1 CPRDCSEHGR
11 CIDGLCQCHRGY
23 GGEDCAKAD
32 CPNACSGHGSCNKH
46 GRCQCWGQWSGED
59 CSTRSCPNECNGK
72 GICDNGNCICD
83 ITYSGSD
90 CGRRSC
96 VNDCN
101 GHGRCEEE
109 SGRCR
114 CNGNWEGD
122 DCSVR
127 RCPRDCSGHGE
138 CINGRCRCDEQWAGK
153 ACRVLRC
160 LNGCS
165 SNGKCRNGT
174 CECSQEWTGP
184 DCSAPQCPSGCSGLG
199 QCKNGACECFEGWG
213 GLDCGQPICP
223 DDCSS
228 NGQCVDGRCRCW
240 GGWDGISCSEV
251 VQPSGLQISNIQPTT
266 IDVSWTKASSAV
278 TANQVNCIPME
289 GTANAVYQTVGPN
302 VTKLTIR
309 DLDSGTQYSVFVYA
323 MIGEAL
329 SAPITAS
336 VKTGV
341 DTPSQLNYLRIGDTF
356 AEITWT
362 PPQAKVDRYKMV
374 CTFLLKKSRSRI
386 QNPTSTVLPNKTS
399 VLIKD
404 LSPGETYTV
413 ALYAVQGEN
422 TSAPIH
428 INFTTSLDAPAS
440 VEFVDVTS
448 SSATVRWAASVAKI
462 TGYQFSLVEFGG
474 LEVVQDQVC
483 GDVAANRH
491 SFTFTQLKS
500 RTRYNFTIYSVRDGT
515 RSLPLNANLIT
526 GIDKPTH
533 LRVQAVTPTSVI
545 VTWNATQANV
555 EGYSLECIDVRRK
568 HVEEIKAS
576 SDELSTEFTN
586 LRPATEYNIT
596 VQAELEGKSSSKL
609 WKLTFT
615 TLPPP
620 AHVKVSSP
628 TFDDLVVI
636 WQPVYVFEERRIM
649 GFYDIKIQPISPH
662 TPELNGRLLE
672 FTIPGDN
679 TALSV
684 PGMTAGLTYNITIV
698 AKTKRNFLPPSPAVR
713 VSYVSPVDPPQGATL
728 THVGHSNVTL
738 RWFPPSAPITGYRVE
753 YQDLYHNTRRQ
764 SFRIPPNETYVSI
777 NGLTDDTSYVIN
789 ITSLMHG
796 RSSVA
801 CVISTKNIIA
811 VIEPPEYLHTT
822 EITYN
827 RIALE
832 WMESLSDKIDGY
844 YVTYIPLN
852 VDGAHENVTHVG
864 GWMDTVLEGLEPGTE
879 YLISVFTIYNERG
892 SIPVQLSIKT
902 AIDPP
907 SRLMFVTVSDSAFTI
922 HWQKPVA
929 MVSNY
934 IVTYY
939 RSSAGTERQDLI
951 IPGGQTVCS
960 IHNLVPATEYTVEI
974 YAMGNSSQSDQ
985 VAAMVVTCKYDMI
998 PSVRGV
1004 NAMPIDE
1011 STISVHWKSPLN
1023 VDVDSYSVQYR
1034 PLDEFSESREVVVNG
1049 DTTSTVMTGLLTDTQ
1064 YAVTVSPMLGE
1075 LQAKTRHIKATTGK
1089 RLQIL
1094 QNCNF
1099 LSFSVYPFKYV
1110 KVQEVS
1116 ETWVTLGWAS
1126 QAIDSVEE
1134 YHVTYSLLNGTNGET
1149 RLLSGRSY
1157 IIQIRSFRWGQDS
1170 PDATS
1175 ITVTTLFPLLPP
1187 RKLILDRR
1195 NQTGARITWTPN
1207 TPDADGHNITLSRVR
1222 QSRMQFSIRLSSK
1235 SRVVAFND
1243 LLPGTRYRVTIA
1255 TMRGNTTSKPQVLKF
1270 KTDYIIPSPTQI
1282 RFTSVNKTRLTTRW
1296 HKASERAQYYRIAY
1310 QDEDGTQR
1318 TVTISSRSTQLPL
1331 EHLKAGTTYN
1341 ISVTALGR
1349 SKESFPLVGS
1359 VTTLLNPPSNL
1370 NVTTKSS
1377 KSVELTWKSL
1387 LNDVDGYVIKY
1398 HELES
1403 RSRRPNMIMR
1413 RNMKVIHMQ
1422 SNTTKYVFQVVARK
1436 DGRESY
1442 SMRKIVETE
1451 IAPPQHVKTSVVSRR
1466 SANLTWEF
1474 ADMTGVTG
1482 YLINITAINSTFYRE
1497 YKVSATKRFVFF
1509 QNLFP
1514 GHEYDVDVATL
1525 RKLQKS
1531 SSVQV
1536 HFKTAKVPYL
1546 QPKDC
1551 VQVSLNGEKSDDVYE
1566 IFPYNGIKLK
1576 VFCDL
1581 TTDGGGWIVF
1591 QRRRDG
1597 SVSFDRSWEDYTT
1610 GFGNLTSEF
1619 WIGLQTLHELTTAM
1633 DAPQSLRIDLH
1644 HGDDKSYA
1652 AYHNFS
1658 ISNSD
1663 DRFVLSA
1670 SNYSGTAGDSLSYH
1684 YGMKFTT
1691 YDSDND
1697 EATRNCAKEYK
1708 GAWWFKNCHRS
1719 TFILQGVNWYTWG
1732 GFTRSIDFVE
1742 MKIRPRSFQLPTVR
1756 PAIV

>member
-1 CPRDCSEHGR
+1 
-11 CIDGLCQCHRGY
+11 
-23 GGEDCAKAD
+23 
-32 CPNACSGHGSCNKH
+32 
-46 GRCQCWGQWSGED
+46 
-59 CSTRSCPNECNGK
+59 
-72 GICDNGNCICD
+72 
-83 ITYSGSD
+83 
-90 CGRRSC
+90 GRRSC

-374 CTFLLKKSRSRI
+374 CSCKQGGADFD
-386 QNPTSTVLPNKTS
+386 LPYQVYGGS
-399 VLIKD
+399 FDGLF
-404 LSPGETYTV
+404 PGSKYVVEV
-413 ALYAVQGEN
+413 M
-422 TSAPIH
+422 
-428 INFTTSLDAPAS
+428 S
-440 VEFVDVTS
+440 VERGVKS
-448 SSATVRWAASVAKI
+448 
-462 TGYQFSLVEFGG
+462 GPLVKR
-474 LEVVQDQVC
+474 VM
-483 GDVAANRH
+483 
-491 SFTFTQLKS
+491 
-500 RTRYNFTIYSVRDGT
+500 
-515 RSLPLNANLIT
+515 T

-545 VTWNATQANV
+545 VTWNATQAN
-555 EGYSLECIDVRRK
+555 
-568 HVEEIKAS
+568 
-576 SDELSTEFTN
+576 
-586 LRPATEYNIT
+586 
-596 VQAELEGKSSSKL
+596 
-609 WKLTFT
+609 
-615 TLPPP
+615 
-620 AHVKVSSP
+620 
-628 TFDDLVVI
+628 
-636 WQPVYVFEERRIM
+636 
-649 GFYDIKIQPISPH
+649 
-662 TPELNGRLLE
+662 
-672 FTIPGDN
+672 
-679 TALSV
+679 
-684 PGMTAGLTYNITIV
+684 
-698 AKTKRNFLPPSPAVR
+698 
-713 VSYVSPVDPPQGATL
+713 
-728 THVGHSNVTL
+728 
-738 RWFPPSAPITGYRVE
+738 VE

-801 CVISTKNIIA
+801 STVMFTTEMMK
-811 VIEPPEYLHTT
+811 PPEYLHTT

-864 GWMDTVLEGLEPGTE
+864 DTTSTVLEGLEPGTE

-939 RSSAGTERQDLI
+939 RSMGGSTEDEHEVPVKGRKNTSYMLMALRPGILYYVSLATERHERVSF
-951 IPGGQTVCS
+951 PPV
-960 IHNLVPATEYTVEI
+960 TERFVT
-974 YAMGNSSQSDQ
+974 SQPLT
-985 VAAMVVTCKYDMI
+985 APPVV
-998 PSVRGV
+998 
-1004 NAMPIDE
+1004 
-1011 STISVHWKSPLN
+1011 
-1023 VDVDSYSVQYR
+1023 
-1034 PLDEFSESREVVVNG
+1034 
-1049 DTTSTVMTGLLTDTQ
+1049 
-1064 YAVTVSPMLGE
+1064 
-1075 LQAKTRHIKATTGK
+1075 
-1089 RLQIL
+1089 
-1094 QNCNF
+1094 
-1099 LSFSVYPFKYV
+1099 
-1110 KVQEVS
+1110 EVS
-1116 ETWVTLGWAS
+1116 
-1126 QAIDSVEE
+1126 
-1134 YHVTYSLLNGTNGET
+1134 
-1149 RLLSGRSY
+1149 
-1157 IIQIRSFRWGQDS
+1157 F
-1170 PDATS
+1170 
-1175 ITVTTLFPLLPP
+1175 
-1187 RKLILDRR
+1187 
-1195 NQTGARITWTPN
+1195 TGARITWTPN

-1270 KTDYIIPSPTQI
+1270 KTDEKLAPPTNISVSLIGETGVNISWIVPSQKFDRI
-1282 RFTSVNKTRLTTRW
+1282 YFSYTSD
-1296 HKASERAQYYRIAY
+1296 
-1310 QDEDGTQR
+1310 DETG

-1422 SNTTKYVFQVVARK
+1422 SNTTVNVTA
-1436 DGRESY
+1436 
-1442 SMRKIVETE
+1442 KIPGPYITTIFFKFHFFPLHTE

-1719 TFILQGVNWYTWG
+1719 SLNGQLTFILQGVNWYTWG

-1756 PAIV
+1756 PAIVRRF

>member
-1 CPRDCSEHGR
+1 
-11 CIDGLCQCHRGY
+11 
-23 GGEDCAKAD
+23 
-32 CPNACSGHGSCNKH
+32 
-46 GRCQCWGQWSGED
+46 
-59 CSTRSCPNECNGK
+59 
-72 GICDNGNCICD
+72 
-83 ITYSGSD
+83 
-90 CGRRSC
+90 GRRSC

-374 CTFLLKKSRSRI
+374 CSCKQGGAEI

-462 TGYQFSLVEFGG
+462 TGYQFSLVEFGVAPLSSFDLPYQVYGGSFDG
-474 LEVVQDQVC
+474 LFPGSKYVVEVMSVERGV
-483 GDVAANRH
+483 
-491 SFTFTQLKS
+491 KS
-500 RTRYNFTIYSVRDGT
+500 G
-515 RSLPLNANLIT
+515 PLVKRVMT

-576 SDELSTEFTN
+576 SD
-586 LRPATEYNIT
+586 
-596 VQAELEGKSSSKL
+596 
-609 WKLTFT
+609 T
-615 TLPPP
+615 T
-620 AHVKVSSP
+620 S
-628 TFDDLVVI
+628 
-636 WQPVYVFEERRIM
+636 
-649 GFYDIKIQPISPH
+649 
-662 TPELNGRLLE
+662 
-672 FTIPGDN
+672 
-679 TALSV
+679 
-684 PGMTAGLTYNITIV
+684 
-698 AKTKRNFLPPSPAVR
+698 
-713 VSYVSPVDPPQGATL
+713 
-728 THVGHSNVTL
+728 
-738 RWFPPSAPITGYRVE
+738 
-753 YQDLYHNTRRQ
+753 
-764 SFRIPPNETYVSI
+764 
-777 NGLTDDTSYVIN
+777 
-789 ITSLMHG
+789 
-796 RSSVA
+796 
-801 CVISTKNIIA
+801 
-811 VIEPPEYLHTT
+811 
-822 EITYN
+822 
-827 RIALE
+827 
-832 WMESLSDKIDGY
+832 
-844 YVTYIPLN
+844 
-852 VDGAHENVTHVG
+852 
-864 GWMDTVLEGLEPGTE
+864 TVLEGLEPGTE

-939 RSSAGTERQDLI
+939 RSKDEHEVPVKGRKNTSYMLMALRPGILYYVSLATERHERVSF
-951 IPGGQTVCS
+951 PPV
-960 IHNLVPATEYTVEI
+960 TERFVT
-974 YAMGNSSQSDQ
+974 SQPLT
-985 VAAMVVTCKYDMI
+985 APPVV
-998 PSVRGV
+998 
-1004 NAMPIDE
+1004 
-1011 STISVHWKSPLN
+1011 
-1023 VDVDSYSVQYR
+1023 
-1034 PLDEFSESREVVVNG
+1034 
-1049 DTTSTVMTGLLTDTQ
+1049 
-1064 YAVTVSPMLGE
+1064 
-1075 LQAKTRHIKATTGK
+1075 
-1089 RLQIL
+1089 
-1094 QNCNF
+1094 
-1099 LSFSVYPFKYV
+1099 
-1110 KVQEVS
+1110 EVS
-1116 ETWVTLGWAS
+1116 
-1126 QAIDSVEE
+1126 
-1134 YHVTYSLLNGTNGET
+1134 
-1149 RLLSGRSY
+1149 
-1157 IIQIRSFRWGQDS
+1157 F
-1170 PDATS
+1170 
-1175 ITVTTLFPLLPP
+1175 
-1187 RKLILDRR
+1187 
-1195 NQTGARITWTPN
+1195 TGARITWTPN

-1270 KTDYIIPSPTQI
+1270 KTDEKLAPPTNISVSLIGETGVNISWIVPSQKFDRIYFSYTSDDETETDSTYVGKHSGHLVLSQLTPDTLYHAQVAAKFRRKTSFFCSIFTQTPDYIIPSPTQI

-1442 SMRKIVETE
+1442 SMRKIVE
-1451 IAPPQHVKTSVVSRR
+1451 
-1466 SANLTWEF
+1466 
-1474 ADMTGVTG
+1474 
-1482 YLINITAINSTFYRE
+1482 
-1497 YKVSATKRFVFF
+1497 
-1509 QNLFP
+1509 
-1514 GHEYDVDVATL
+1514 
-1525 RKLQKS
+1525 
-1531 SSVQV
+1531 
-1536 HFKTAKVPYL
+1536 TAKVPYL

-1719 TFILQGVNWYTWG
+1719 SLNGQYGNS
-1732 GFTRSIDFVE
+1732 R
-1742 MKIRPRSFQLPTVR
+1742 
-1756 PAIV
+1756 

>member
-1 CPRDCSEHGR
+1 
-11 CIDGLCQCHRGY
+11 
-23 GGEDCAKAD
+23 
-32 CPNACSGHGSCNKH
+32 
-46 GRCQCWGQWSGED
+46 WSGED

-138 CINGRCRCDEQWAGK
+138 C
-153 ACRVLRC
+153 
-160 LNGCS
+160 
-165 SNGKCRNGT
+165 
-174 CECSQEWTGP
+174 
-184 DCSAPQCPSGCSGLG
+184 
-199 QCKNGACECFEGWG
+199 
-213 GLDCGQPICP
+213 
-223 DDCSS
+223 
-228 NGQCVDGRCRCW
+228 VDGRCRCW

-266 IDVSWTKASSAV
+266 IDVSWTKASSAL
-278 TANQVNCIPME
+278 
-289 GTANAVYQTVGPN
+289 N
-302 VTKLTIR
+302 VALYFTK
-309 DLDSGTQYSVFVYA
+309 A
-323 MIGEAL
+323 
-329 SAPITAS
+329 
-336 VKTGV
+336 
-341 DTPSQLNYLRIGDTF
+341 
-356 AEITWT
+356 
-362 PPQAKVDRYKMV
+362 
-374 CTFLLKKSRSRI
+374 FLLKKSRSRI

-428 INFTTSLDAPAS
+428 INFTT
-440 VEFVDVTS
+440 
-448 SSATVRWAASVAKI
+448 
-462 TGYQFSLVEFGG
+462 
-474 LEVVQDQVC
+474 C
-483 GDVAANRH
+483 
-491 SFTFTQLKS
+491 
-500 RTRYNFTIYSVRDGT
+500 
-515 RSLPLNANLIT
+515 
-526 GIDKPTH
+526 IDKPTH

-576 SDELSTEFTN
+576 S
-586 LRPATEYNIT
+586 
-596 VQAELEGKSSSKL
+596 G
-609 WKLTFT
+609 
-615 TLPPP
+615 
-620 AHVKVSSP
+620 
-628 TFDDLVVI
+628 
-636 WQPVYVFEERRIM
+636 RI
-649 GFYDIKIQPISPH
+649 
-662 TPELNGRLLE
+662 R
-672 FTIPGDN
+672 
-679 TALSV
+679 
-684 PGMTAGLTYNITIV
+684 
-698 AKTKRNFLPPSPAVR
+698 
-713 VSYVSPVDPPQGATL
+713 
-728 THVGHSNVTL
+728 
-738 RWFPPSAPITGYRVE
+738 
-753 YQDLYHNTRRQ
+753 
-764 SFRIPPNETYVSI
+764 
-777 NGLTDDTSYVIN
+777 
-789 ITSLMHG
+789 
-796 RSSVA
+796 
-801 CVISTKNIIA
+801 
-811 VIEPPEYLHTT
+811 
-822 EITYN
+822 
-827 RIALE
+827 
-832 WMESLSDKIDGY
+832 
-844 YVTYIPLN
+844 
-852 VDGAHENVTHVG
+852 
-864 GWMDTVLEGLEPGTE
+864 TVLEGLEPGTE

-939 RSSAGTERQDLI
+939 RSMGGSTEDEHEVPVKGRKNTSYMLMALRPGILYYVSLATERHERVSF
-951 IPGGQTVCS
+951 PPV
-960 IHNLVPATEYTVEI
+960 TERFVTSQPLTAPPVVE
-974 YAMGNSSQSDQ
+974 
-985 VAAMVVTCKYDMI
+985 
-998 PSVRGV
+998 
-1004 NAMPIDE
+1004 
-1011 STISVHWKSPLN
+1011 
-1023 VDVDSYSVQYR
+1023 
-1034 PLDEFSESREVVVNG
+1034 
-1049 DTTSTVMTGLLTDTQ
+1049 
-1064 YAVTVSPMLGE
+1064 
-1075 LQAKTRHIKATTGK
+1075 
-1089 RLQIL
+1089 
-1094 QNCNF
+1094 
-1099 LSFSVYPFKYV
+1099 
-1110 KVQEVS
+1110 VQEVS

-1134 YHVTYSLLNGTNGET
+1134 YHVTYSLLNGTN
-1149 RLLSGRSY
+1149 
-1157 IIQIRSFRWGQDS
+1157 
-1170 PDATS
+1170 
-1175 ITVTTLFPLLPP
+1175 V
-1187 RKLILDRR
+1187 
-1195 NQTGARITWTPN
+1195 
-1207 TPDADGHNITLSRVR
+1207 
-1222 QSRMQFSIRLSSK
+1222 
-1235 SRVVAFND
+1235 
-1243 LLPGTRYRVTIA
+1243 
-1255 TMRGNTTSKPQVLKF
+1255 
-1270 KTDYIIPSPTQI
+1270 
-1282 RFTSVNKTRLTTRW
+1282 
-1296 HKASERAQYYRIAY
+1296 
-1310 QDEDGTQR
+1310 
-1318 TVTISSRSTQLPL
+1318 
-1331 EHLKAGTTYN
+1331 
-1341 ISVTALGR
+1341 
-1349 SKESFPLVGS
+1349 
-1359 VTTLLNPPSNL
+1359 LNPPSNL

-1422 SNTTKYVFQVVARK
+1422 SNTTV
-1436 DGRESY
+1436 
-1442 SMRKIVETE
+1442 
-1451 IAPPQHVKTSVVSRR
+1451 
-1466 SANLTWEF
+1466 N
-1474 ADMTGVTG
+1474 VTG
-1482 YLINITAINSTFYRE
+1482 TFYRE

-1719 TFILQGVNWYTWG
+1719 SLNGQLTFILQGVNWYTWG

-1742 MKIRPRSFQLPTVR
+1742 MKIRPR
-1756 PAIV
+1756 

>member
-1 CPRDCSEHGR
+1 
-11 CIDGLCQCHRGY
+11 
-23 GGEDCAKAD
+23 
-32 CPNACSGHGSCNKH
+32 
-46 GRCQCWGQWSGED
+46 
-59 CSTRSCPNECNGK
+59 
-72 GICDNGNCICD
+72 
-83 ITYSGSD
+83 
-90 CGRRSC
+90 
-96 VNDCN
+96 CN

-184 DCSAPQCPSGCSGLG
+184 DCSAPQCP
-199 QCKNGACECFEGWG
+199 N
-213 GLDCGQPICP
+213 
-223 DDCSS
+223 DCSS

-266 IDVSWTKASSAV
+266 IDVSWTKASSAL
-278 TANQVNCIPME
+278 
-289 GTANAVYQTVGPN
+289 N
-302 VTKLTIR
+302 VALYFTK
-309 DLDSGTQYSVFVYA
+309 A
-323 MIGEAL
+323 
-329 SAPITAS
+329 
-336 VKTGV
+336 
-341 DTPSQLNYLRIGDTF
+341 
-356 AEITWT
+356 
-362 PPQAKVDRYKMV
+362 
-374 CTFLLKKSRSRI
+374 FLLKKSRSRI

-474 LEVVQDQVC
+474 LEVVQDQV
-483 GDVAANRH
+483 AANRH

-568 HVEEIKAS
+568 HYALS
-576 SDELSTEFTN
+576 PNADELSTEFTN

-649 GFYDIKIQPISPH
+649 GII
-662 TPELNGRLLE
+662 TVGV
-672 FTIPGDN
+672 
-679 TALSV
+679 AL
-684 PGMTAGLTYNITIV
+684 
-698 AKTKRNFLPPSPAVR
+698 
-713 VSYVSPVDPPQGATL
+713 
-728 THVGHSNVTL
+728 
-738 RWFPPSAPITGYRVE
+738 
-753 YQDLYHNTRRQ
+753 
-764 SFRIPPNETYVSI
+764 
-777 NGLTDDTSYVIN
+777 
-789 ITSLMHG
+789 
-796 RSSVA
+796 
-801 CVISTKNIIA
+801 
-811 VIEPPEYLHTT
+811 
-822 EITYN
+822 
-827 RIALE
+827 
-832 WMESLSDKIDGY
+832 LSD
-844 YVTYIPLN
+844 T
-852 VDGAHENVTHVG
+852 TS
-864 GWMDTVLEGLEPGTE
+864 TVLEGLEPGTE

-985 VAAMVVTCKYDMI
+985 VAAMVVTLI

-1075 LQAKTRHIKATTGK
+1075 LQAKTRHIKATTASSLESPDLLRITDIRDTSAHVSWDPVIDKTVTGYSLRYK
-1089 RLQIL
+1089 PVGGSTEDEHEVPVKGRKNTSYMLMALRPGIL
-1094 QNCNF
+1094 YYVS
-1099 LSFSVYPFKYV
+1099 LATERHERVSFPPVTERFVTSQPLTAPPVV
-1110 KVQEVS
+1110 EVQEVS

-1149 RLLSGRSY
+1149 SEIIPASPEFVTARIEGLLSGRSY

-1270 KTDYIIPSPTQI
+1270 KTDEKLAPPTNISVSLIGETGVNISWIVPSQKFDRI
-1282 RFTSVNKTRLTTRW
+1282 YFSYTSD
-1296 HKASERAQYYRIAY
+1296 
-1310 QDEDGTQR
+1310 DETG

-1422 SNTTKYVFQVVARK
+1422 SNTTVNVTGLLSGKKYVFQVVARK

-1719 TFILQGVNWYTWG
+1719 SLNGQYGNS
-1732 GFTRSIDFVE
+1732 R
-1742 MKIRPRSFQLPTVR
+1742 
-1756 PAIV
+1756 

>member
-1 CPRDCSEHGR
+1 
-11 CIDGLCQCHRGY
+11 
-23 GGEDCAKAD
+23 
-32 CPNACSGHGSCNKH
+32 
-46 GRCQCWGQWSGED
+46 
-59 CSTRSCPNECNGK
+59 
-72 GICDNGNCICD
+72 
-83 ITYSGSD
+83 
-90 CGRRSC
+90 
-96 VNDCN
+96 CN

-184 DCSAPQCPSGCSGLG
+184 DCSAPQCP
-199 QCKNGACECFEGWG
+199 N
-213 GLDCGQPICP
+213 
-223 DDCSS
+223 DCSS

-266 IDVSWTKASSAV
+266 IDVSWTKASSAL
-278 TANQVNCIPME
+278 
-289 GTANAVYQTVGPN
+289 N
-302 VTKLTIR
+302 VALYFTK
-309 DLDSGTQYSVFVYA
+309 A
-323 MIGEAL
+323 
-329 SAPITAS
+329 
-336 VKTGV
+336 
-341 DTPSQLNYLRIGDTF
+341 
-356 AEITWT
+356 
-362 PPQAKVDRYKMV
+362 
-374 CTFLLKKSRSRI
+374 FLLKKSRSRI

-474 LEVVQDQVC
+474 LEVVQDQV
-483 GDVAANRH
+483 AANRH

-568 HVEEIKAS
+568 HYALS
-576 SDELSTEFTN
+576 PNADELSTEFTN

-649 GFYDIKIQPISPH
+649 GII
-662 TPELNGRLLE
+662 TVGV
-672 FTIPGDN
+672 
-679 TALSV
+679 AL
-684 PGMTAGLTYNITIV
+684 
-698 AKTKRNFLPPSPAVR
+698 
-713 VSYVSPVDPPQGATL
+713 
-728 THVGHSNVTL
+728 
-738 RWFPPSAPITGYRVE
+738 
-753 YQDLYHNTRRQ
+753 
-764 SFRIPPNETYVSI
+764 
-777 NGLTDDTSYVIN
+777 
-789 ITSLMHG
+789 
-796 RSSVA
+796 
-801 CVISTKNIIA
+801 
-811 VIEPPEYLHTT
+811 
-822 EITYN
+822 
-827 RIALE
+827 
-832 WMESLSDKIDGY
+832 LSD
-844 YVTYIPLN
+844 T
-852 VDGAHENVTHVG
+852 TS
-864 GWMDTVLEGLEPGTE
+864 TVLEGLEPGTE

-985 VAAMVVTCKYDMI
+985 VAAMVVTLI

-1075 LQAKTRHIKATTGK
+1075 LQAKTRHIKATTASSLESPDLLRITDIRDTSAHVSWDPVIDKTVTGYSLRYK
-1089 RLQIL
+1089 PVGGSTEDEHEVPVKGRKNTSYMLMALRPGIL
-1094 QNCNF
+1094 YYVS
-1099 LSFSVYPFKYV
+1099 LATERHERVSFPPVTERFVTSQPLTAPPVV
-1110 KVQEVS
+1110 EVQEVS

-1149 RLLSGRSY
+1149 SEIIPASPEFVTARIEGLLSGRSY

-1207 TPDADGHNITLSRVR
+1207 TPDADGHNITLYN
-1222 QSRMQFSIRLSSK
+1222 IYPTP
-1235 SRVVAFND
+1235 
-1243 LLPGTRYRVTIA
+1243 PG
-1255 TMRGNTTSKPQVLKF
+1255 
-1270 KTDYIIPSPTQI
+1270 
-1282 RFTSVNKTRLTTRW
+1282 
-1296 HKASERAQYYRIAY
+1296 
-1310 QDEDGTQR
+1310 

-1359 VTTLLNPPSNL
+1359 VTTS
-1370 NVTTKSS
+1370 
-1377 KSVELTWKSL
+1377 
-1387 LNDVDGYVIKY
+1387 
-1398 HELES
+1398 
-1403 RSRRPNMIMR
+1403 
-1413 RNMKVIHMQ
+1413 
-1422 SNTTKYVFQVVARK
+1422 
-1436 DGRESY
+1436 
-1442 SMRKIVETE
+1442 
-1451 IAPPQHVKTSVVSRR
+1451 
-1466 SANLTWEF
+1466 
-1474 ADMTGVTG
+1474 
-1482 YLINITAINSTFYRE
+1482 
-1497 YKVSATKRFVFF
+1497 
-1509 QNLFP
+1509 
-1514 GHEYDVDVATL
+1514 
-1525 RKLQKS
+1525 
-1531 SSVQV
+1531 
-1536 HFKTAKVPYL
+1536 KVPYL

-1719 TFILQGVNWYTWG
+1719 SLNGQYGNS
-1732 GFTRSIDFVE
+1732 R
-1742 MKIRPRSFQLPTVR
+1742 
-1756 PAIV
+1756 